1 MCRNAADRP
10 VRAVLLVAGLLA
22 ALLPGGLDA
31 QNVSSAR
38 VTGVEMTGPVR
49 QLLDRIEEQWLQWMT
64 AFSSN
69 NLPKA
74 DQSVDDLLAT
84 AQQLGMSRLPDLAF
98 GALERG
104 VQAARAGQ
112 IEQAR
117 WALDT
122 AERLDPG
129 RPETAFARVT
139 VARLAGDYP
148 GVFTGYFTAF
158 PRLLATPL
166 ERYLWLQS
174 LLVWAV
180 TLLLLTGGLF
190 IALLM
195 TTRGR
200 ALFQDLAGLL
210 GRWLPRPV
218 AQAGAVLL
226 LAWPIVLPFGPLWLT
241 LFWSVLLWGYASGS
255 ERGILAVLWLI
266 GGLAPLL
273 LMEQQRRIE
282 VELSP
287 PVRAM
292 ASLEQRRLYG
302 GLFTDL
308 GVLRSVLTDSP
319 AVKHLLADLH
329 RSLGQWDL
337 ARSLYRQVLETEKE
351 NTAALLNLGAYYYLK
366 GDYGQ
371 AISHFQKAAAAD
383 PGSAAAQFNLSQAYS
398 ESYLFDEM
406 RSALAK
412 ARDID
417 RANVDKWMRTEQ
429 QRVVTSNDG
438 MSRIPEIR
446 RELLASRSVVGAG
459 SSRLELFRRGL
470 SVLLAAG
477 LVLIAVTL
485 HLARRPFGY
494 GDVPPSA
501 VGGYGWFGRSLRVLL
516 PGLASAEAG
525 EGLRSFLAIL
535 LPVGLLMLPLFG
547 VLGYRVPWGYD
558 PGNLSSWIVA
568 ILGLLLYLGARLRWE
583 LRNEV

>member
-1 MCRNAADRP
+1 MCRNTADLP
-10 VRAVLLVAGLLA
+10 VRAVLLAVLLA
-22 ALLPGGLDA
+22 ALLPAGLAA
-31 QNVSSAR
+31 QDVSSAR
-38 VTGVEMTGPVR
+38 ITGVEMTGPVR
-49 QLLDRIEEQWLQWMT
+49 QALDRIEEQWLQWMT
-64 AFSSN
+64 AHSAN
-69 NLPKA
+69 HRQKA
-74 DQSVDDLLAT
+74 DQTIDDLLAT
-84 AQQLGMSRLPDLAF
+84 AQQLGMRRLPDLAF
-98 GALERG
+98 GAIERG
-104 VQAARAGQ
+104 VQSARAGQ
-112 IEQAR
+112 FEQAS
-117 WALDT
+117 WALAT
-122 AERLDPG
+122 ADRLDPG

-148 GVFTGYFTAF
+148 GVLAGTFSAF

-180 TLLLLTGGLF
+180 SLLLLTGGLF
-190 IALLM
+190 VALLM

-200 ALFQDLAGLL
+200 ALFHDLARLL
-210 GRWLPRPV
+210 GRLLPRPL
-218 AQAGAVLL
+218 ALAATVLL
-226 LAWPIVLPFGPLWLT
+226 LAWPVALPFGPLWLT
-241 LFWSVLLWGYASGS
+241 LYWSVLLWGYASGS
-255 ERGILAVLWLI
+255 ERAVLVALWLT

-273 LMEQQRRIE
+273 LLEQQRRVD

-292 ASLEQRRLYG
+292 ASLEQHRLYG

-308 GVLRSVLTDSP
+308 GVLRSVLADSP

-329 RSLGQWDL
+329 RSLGQWEL
-337 ARSLYRQVLETEKE
+337 ARSLYRQVLEAEKE

-366 GDYGQ
+366 GDFGQ
-371 AISHFQKAAAAD
+371 AIAHFQRAAAAD

-398 ESYLFDEM
+398 ESYLFDES
-406 RSALAK
+406 RGALAK
-412 ARDID
+412 AKAID
-417 RANVDKWMRTEQ
+417 RATVDRWLRTEQ
-429 QRVVTSNDG
+429 QRVVPSNGG
-438 MSRIPEIR
+438 MTRVPEIR
-446 RELLASRSVVGAG
+446 RQLLASRRVSGAG
-459 SSRLELFRRGL
+459 SSSLELVRRGL

-494 GDVPPSA
+494 GEVPPAAA
-501 VGGYGWFGRSLRVLL
+501 VYGRFGRWLRVLL
-516 PGLASAEAG
+516 PGLPSAEAG
-525 EGLRSFLAIL
+525 EGVKSFFALL
-535 LPVGLLMLPLFG
+535 LPTALLLLPLFG